1 MPDPNNPSL
10 PPEAAGVLVGTL
22 NRREE
27 PVDELA
33 ERRARLEALGAPK
46 TASAEDLAEA
56 TGMLAAGPSE
66 AAPEPPPAASEDEAP
81 RPAMADQLVMF
92 VSADGLRR
100 VEMVSAPWA
109 PPPNFIELAMP
120 GRRKVISLPGQDDAV
135 ETRRYRYRQSNAI
148 RELGLVIHVFIEE

>member
-1 MPDPNNPSL
+1 MPDPNNPEIL
-10 PPEAAGVLVGTL
+10 AGTL
-22 NRREE
+22 NRREQ

-33 ERRARLEALGAPK
+33 ERRARQEALGTTK
-46 TASAEDLAEA
+46 TASAEDLSAA
-56 TGMLAAGPSE
+56 TGLLAAGPSE
-66 AAPEPPPAASEDEAP
+66 AAPEPPAASEEGETP